1 MVELKNISF
10 SYGELKI
17 LDDFN
22 LSVKSGECICLWG
35 KSGCGKTTVLKLIL
49 GLLKVQTGSVSAP
62 DKISCVF
69 QEDRLIENMTLE
81 KNIKLVLPK
90 EQYEKADKLITEFG
104 LQEFKKTKAQEL
116 SGGMKR
122 RVAIIRA
129 LAFGGDL
136 LILDEAFNG
145 IDSKNREKIAKIIKR
160 EFLDKNKA
168 VIMVTH
174 VTADAT
180 ALQANIIKM

>member
-1 MVELKNISF
+1 MVELKDISF

-17 LDDFN
+17 LEDFN
-22 LSVKSGECICLWG
+22 LTVKEGESICLWG
-35 KSGCGKTTVLKLIL
+35 KSGSGKTTVLKLIL
-49 GLLKVQTGSVSAP
+49 GLIKAQKGSVSAP
-62 DKISCVF
+62 NKISCVF
-69 QEDRLIENMTLE
+69 QEDRLIENLTLE
-81 KNIKLVLPK
+81 KNIKLVLSK
-90 EQYEKADKLITEFG
+90 EQYEKADKLIAEFG
-104 LQEFKKTKAQEL
+104 LSKFKKTKVQEL

-136 LILDEAFNG
+136 LVLDEAFNG

-174 VTADAT
+174 ISADAE
-180 ALQANIIKM
+180 ALNAQIIKI

>member
-1 MVELKNISF
+1 MVELKNVSF
-10 SYGELKI
+10 SYGELKV
-17 LDDFN
+17 LEDFN
-22 LSVKSGECICLWG
+22 LTVKDGESICLWG

-49 GLLKVQTGSVSAP
+49 GLEKANKGEISAP

-69 QEDRLIENMTLE
+69 QEDRLIEHLSLE
-81 KNIKLVLPK
+81 KNIKLVLKK
-90 EQYEKADKLITEFG
+90 EQYEKADELIREFG
-104 LQEFKKTKAQEL
+104 LLEFKKTKVQEL

-122 RVAIIRA
+122 RAAIIRA

-145 IDSKNREKIAKIIKR
+145 IDAKNRDKISEIIKK

-174 VTADAT
+174 ITSDA
-180 ALQANIIKM
+180 ASLNAQVIKI

>member
-1 MVELKNISF
+1 MVELKNVSF
-10 SYGELKI
+10 SYGELKV
-17 LDDFN
+17 LEDFN
-22 LSVKSGECICLWG
+22 LTVKDGESICLWG

-49 GLLKVQTGSVSAP
+49 GLEKANKGEISAP

-69 QEDRLIENMTLE
+69 QEDRLIENLSLE
-81 KNIKLVLPK
+81 KNVKLVLPK
-90 EQYEKADKLITEFG
+90 EKYQKADELINEFG
-104 LQEFKKTKAQEL
+104 LQEFKKSKVQEL

-129 LAFGGDL
+129 IAFGGDL

-160 EFLDKNKA
+160 EFIEKNKA

-174 VTADAT
+174 VTADADSIN
-180 ALQANIIKM
+180 AKIIKI

>member
-1 MVELKNISF
+1 MVELKNVSF
-10 SYGELKI
+10 SYGELKV
-17 LDDFN
+17 LKDFN
-22 LSVKSGECICLWG
+22 LSVKAGECICLWG
-35 KSGCGKTTVLKLIL
+35 KSGSGKTTVLKLIL
-49 GLLKVQTGSVSAP
+49 GLIKAQNGTVLAP

-69 QEDRLIENMTLE
+69 QEDRLIENISLE
-81 KNIKLVLPK
+81 KNVKLVLPK
-90 EQYEKADKLITEFG
+90 EKHEKADELIDEFG
-104 LQEFKKTKAQEL
+104 LAEFKKTKVQEL

-160 EFLDKNKA
+160 EFTDKNKA

-174 VTADAT
+174 ITADADSLD
-180 ALQANIIKM
+180 AQIIKI